1 MSVLQSAPAGQYVLA
16 GQVAWNDGTN
26 ESSNTNRKQTAG
38 NAIVSSKR
46 FQRALTPSQLLSPLY
61 SCRCF
66 IDLVSR
72 DILTYRSAYIAGKF
86 GEIILSRFRA
96 LGEKFGNLINRSK
109 DY

>member
-46 FQRALTPSQLLSPLY
+46 FQRALTASQLLSPLY
-61 SCRCF
+61 SSRCF

-72 DILTYRSAYIAGKF
+72 DNLTYRSAYSWKVRRN
-86 GEIILSRFRA
+86 ILSHFRG
-96 LGEKFGNLINRSK
+96 LGEKFGKLIDQSK

>member
-46 FQRALTPSQLLSPLY
+46 FQTALTASELLSPLY
-61 SCRCF
+61 SSRCF

-72 DILTYRSAYIAGKF
+72 DNLTYRSAYSWKV
-86 GEIILSRFRA
+86 R
-96 LGEKFGNLINRSK
+96 
-109 DY
+109 